1 MLKIIQNLEA
11 LTKGAATHDESELL
25 RASTELTKMGVPPSL
40 QNKCIRMGCADNNI
54 ECLRSTII
62 FELRVDQIIYN

>member
-11 LTKGAATHDESELL
+11 LTKGAKAHDESELL
-25 RASTELTKMGVPPSL
+25 RASTELTAMGVPTSL
-40 QNKCIRMGCADNNI
+40 QNKCIKMGCQDNNI

-62 FELRVDQIIYN
+62 FELRIDQLIYN